1 MSEVFGDFV
10 DSFPMS
16 QVYLRIQF
24 LPGSMPRQRWWRNNG
39 LSANFMAD
47 FLLNF
52 FPNEHHAMDVAYPPK
67 QIQGTICYVAN
78 ELLEN
83 AMKFTEDT
91 SQYPISLTLYLL
103 SDRLVLIS
111 TNSVTIQAK
120 NKLKAFIHRLIHSN
134 LNQLY
139 IEQLEKS
146 ALDES
151 YTSAGLGILTI
162 LNDYAAAIGWK
173 LENNTHNGSDEE
185 CIVMTMVQLTI

>member
-1 MSEVFGDFV
+1 MSEIFGDFV
-10 DSFPMS
+10 DNLPPS

-24 LPGSMPRQRWWRNNG
+24 LPGSVPLKQWWRNNG
-39 LSANFMAD
+39 LSASFMAD

-52 FPNEHHAMDVAYPPK
+52 FPDDAAEADSINRHH

-103 SDRLVLIS
+103 HDRLVLLS
-111 TNSVTIQAK
+111 SNGVSPQSKHTLQQ
-120 NKLKAFIHRLIHSN
+120 FIHRLLTSDPS
-134 LNQLY
+134 QLY

-146 ALDES
+146 ALDDS
-151 YTSAGLGILTI
+151 NTSAGLGIFTI
-162 LNDYAAAIGWK
+162 INDYSASIGWK
-173 LENNTHNGSDEE
+173 LERNQDSSDEE
-185 CIVMTMVQLTI
+185 IIVMTMVQLAI